1 METKIY
7 RDFHEFKA
15 LNRDLLKL
23 LAISDEHAQGI
34 WDARQGEIIELK
46 AQIQSLQTQMKAL
59 EQSLATQALA
69 HADEV
74 KQIQEKN
81 KVLKQEK
88 SQTVAAL
95 KACEAEL
102 ARVQGFQAEQDA
114 LVHAASG
121 QIDQVLAENQQLK
134 ANLDL
139 MQDQKRHLEFS
150 LQPLELYGE
159 KMNRDLGEYAAQ
171 VEALEA
177 ALNREK
183 KYSADLKTYVE
194 NFKDNAQALKKVA
207 IQAQQERDQILHAK
221 QQDEAKLQHLRRQL
235 GEQQE
240 QVDKVLRQKEE
251 YVLAFREEKRKL
263 AAQERIMAHERQQ
276 KAALAAELQQ
286 VRQTNGQLAQ
296 REKQWHLERDGLS
309 ALIARLEADK
319 NRLSEERQIVESNL
333 AKVKNS
339 LRVISEA

>member
-7 RDFHEFKA
+7 RDFQEFKA
-15 LNRDLLKL
+15 LNKDLLKL

-46 AQIQSLQTQMKAL
+46 AQIQGLQTQMKAL
-59 EQSLATQALA
+59 EQSLASQALQ
-69 HADEV
+69 HADEL
-74 KQIQEKN
+74 KQITEKN
-81 KVLKQEK
+81 EILKQEK
-88 SQTVAAL
+88 GQSLMAL

-102 ARVQGFQAEQDA
+102 ARVQGLQAEQDA
-114 LVHAASG
+114 MVSAASG
-121 QIDQVLAENQQLK
+121 QIDQVLAENQQLRQ
-134 ANLDL
+134 NLDQI
-139 MQDQKRHLEFS
+139 QDQKRHLEFS

-159 KMNRDLGEYAAQ
+159 KMHRDLGEYAAQ

-177 ALNREK
+177 ALAREK
-183 KYSADLKTYVE
+183 KYSSDLKTYVE

-207 IQAQQERDQILHAK
+207 IQAQQERDQILQAK
-221 QQDEAKLQHLRRQL
+221 QQDEAKLQHLRRQMS
-235 GEQQE
+235 EQQE

-251 YVLAFREEKRKL
+251 YVYAFREEKRKL
-263 AAQERIMAHERQQ
+263 AAQEKIMQHEREQ

-286 VRQTNGQLAQ
+286 VRQTNTQLEQ
-296 REKQWHLERDGLS
+296 REKQWHNERDGLS

-319 NRLSEERQIVESNL
+319 NRLTEERRIVESNL

-339 LRVISEA
+339 LRVISEV